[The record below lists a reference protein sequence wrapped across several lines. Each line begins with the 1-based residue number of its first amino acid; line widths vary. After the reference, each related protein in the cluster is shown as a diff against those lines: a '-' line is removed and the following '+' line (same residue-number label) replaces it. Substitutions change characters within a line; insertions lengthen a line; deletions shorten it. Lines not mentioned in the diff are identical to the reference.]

1 MRGGLGL
8 PPLMPIPAPHPAPA
22 MPHHWT
28 WQVCTG
34 LRQSPLGLET
44 DLLRLWRNEP
54 GFPLLTSLLIRF
66 RQQRAGLAGCKVRGS
81 FPWAQVSLHLQ
92 CSLAFSES
100 GNASDLPSGARQ
112 ESHTR
117 VSTHPPS
124 CWCLCVH
131 PCVSVCVPVFGEVC
145 RQSLLGAPS
154 VQLPCPFTLSLL

>member
-1 MRGGLGL
+1 MRGALGL

-66 RQQRAGLAGCKVRGS
+66 RRQRAGRPGSSVRGS
-81 FPWAQVSLHLQ
+81 LAAAPGRLSLRPGL
-92 CSLAFSES
+92 SALAVQSGFVES
-100 GNASDLPSGARQ
+100 GNASGLPSGATQ
-112 ESHTR
+112 ESAR
-117 VSTHPPS
+117 
-124 CWCLCVH
+124 
-131 PCVSVCVPVFGEVC
+131 
-145 RQSLLGAPS
+145 A
-154 VQLPCPFTLSLL
+154 